1 MADDNEKQKAR
12 KSRRSRQFHQG
23 ENPRSNPQ
31 LSQKTYPSPENA
43 SLTAA
48 TIALR
53 ASFEPGAQGPRLAH
67 RAVEPDLET
76 ADADDLDYVRL
87 PPVTDVRCFNT
98 TRLLPAKYS
107 ESVLTR
113 IADTDTDLPLIFELE
128 NATNDRLLSEAN
140 LRLGITARELVF
152 DVPYCRII
160 NAAFTHPH
168 PQGGRFSTPYRGAWY
183 AGLEL
188 ATAKAEVLFHRA
200 IQFAEIGWQRPEEL
214 EYDQYTADFT
224 GCFHDLRPPAFSRTD
239 PAPCLQQEGAQGGP
253 AALAVVERGRRQAA
267 NALEIQ
273 AAGLPATAEEFA
285 SCLALG
291 SYIASQQLAIHLLDA
306 GSSGILYP
314 SARRAGGSCI
324 ACFRPS
330 LVANVR
336 KRDLY
341 CLRWHPDRAATFV
354 RSPRTPPSVESSAIA
369 AQ

>member
-1 MADDNEKQKAR
+1 MAEGQKKKKR
-12 KSRRSRQFHQG
+12 KKSRRNPGFHPE
-23 ENPRSNPQ
+23 ENPRPNPQ
-31 LSQKTYPSPENA
+31 LHRNLN
-43 SLTAA
+43 LTSIDAPLA
-48 TIALR
+48 EEKVALR
-53 ASFEPGAQGPRLAH
+53 ASFEPDSKGPRLAH
-67 RAVEPDLET
+67 RAVEPDHEP
-76 ADADDLDYVRL
+76 ADTDDTGYVRL
-87 PPVTDVRCFNT
+87 PPVTEARCLNT

-113 IADTDTDLPLIFELE
+113 IADSDPDLPLIFELE

-200 IQFAEIGWQRPEEL
+200 IQFAEIGWQQPEEL

-224 GCFHDLRPPAFSRTD
+224 GCFHDLRPQAFSRTD
-239 PAPCLQQEGAQGGP
+239 PAPCLQQDDQQGGP
-253 AALAVVERGRRQAA
+253 AALAIVERGRRQAP
-267 NALEIQ
+267 LDIQ
-273 AAGLPATAEEFA
+273 AAGIPATAEEFA

-354 RSPRTPPSVESSAIA
+354 RSPRTPPSAEAPGRA
-369 AQ
+369 AP

>member
-1 MADDNEKQKAR
+1 MAEGNEKQKTR
-12 KSRRSRQFHQG
+12 KSRRTPQFRPE
-23 ENPRSNPQ
+23 ENPRPNPK
-31 LSQKTYPSPENA
+31 LNPTPENA
-43 SLTAA
+43 SLAA
-48 TIALR
+48 EIIALR
-53 ASFEPGAQGPRLAH
+53 ASFEPDAKGPRLAY
-67 RAVEPDLET
+67 RTVEPDFET
-76 ADADDLDYVRL
+76 DDIDPVRL
-87 PPVTDVRCFNT
+87 PPVTEVRCFNT

-113 IADTDTDLPLIFELE
+113 IAETDLDLPLIFELE

-200 IQFAEIGWQRPEEL
+200 IQFAEVGWHKPEEL

-224 GCFHDLRPPAFSRTD
+224 GCFHDLRPPAFSQTGV
-239 PAPCLQQEGAQGGP
+239 APRLPQDDGR
-253 AALAVVERGRRQAA
+253 AAEM
-267 NALEIQ
+267 
-273 AAGLPATAEEFA
+273 PPTAEEFA

-306 GSSGILYP
+306 GSPGILYP
-314 SARRAGGSCI
+314 SARRHGGSCI

-330 LVANVR
+330 LVTNVR

-341 CLRWHPDRAATFV
+341 CLRWYPDRAATFV
-354 RSPRTPPSVESSAIA
+354 RSPRTPPSAEVSTIA

>member
-1 MADDNEKQKAR
+1 M
-12 KSRRSRQFHQG
+12 
-23 ENPRSNPQ
+23 NPRRAQNS
-31 LSQKTYPSPENA
+31 PSDETTV
-43 SLTAA
+43 LH
-48 TIALR
+48 
-53 ASFEPGAQGPRLAH
+53 ASFEPGTKGPRLAH
-67 RAVEPDLET
+67 RAEEAELQDTDLGQ
-76 ADADDLDYVRL
+76 VRL
-87 PPVTDVRCFNT
+87 PPVSVIRSINT

-113 IADTDTDLPLIFELE
+113 LVESDADLPLIYALE
-128 NATNDRLLSEAN
+128 NATNDRLLCEAN

-200 IQFAEIGWQRPEEL
+200 IQFAEINWQMPEEL
-214 EYDQYTADFT
+214 EYDQYTADFN
-224 GCFHDLRPPAFSRTD
+224 GCFHDLRPPAFSRSD
-239 PAPCLQQEGAQGGP
+239 AAPTLQKKDRLAGENAI
-253 AALAVVERGRRQAA
+253 AVVERKGRHSGSM
-267 NALEIQ
+267 LHIQ
-273 AAGLPATAEEFA
+273 AAALPPTTEEFSA
-285 SCLALG
+285 CLALG
-291 SYIASQQLAIHLLDA
+291 SYIASQQLTIHLLEA
-306 GSSGILYP
+306 GSLGILYP

-341 CLRWHPDRAATFV
+341 CLRWYPDRAATFM
-354 RSPRTPPSVESSAIA
+354 RSPRQLPA
-369 AQ
+369 AEAPAVAAAKS